1 MMNLYQ
7 QQYSFRGV
15 VFTTSSR
22 VIDACKKYNLTVI
35 TDMQRNEYGLPIVS
49 YMFQRMVVSV
59 DASYYG
65 YMNSDIL
72 FPPDVFTILSVTYG
86 KMKAGIVSKNVGLIG
101 SVRDSS
107 ISFESKDF
115 SSVKKLNRVFKVG
128 TQGLLRDKRCIVCY
142 IDHISYR
149 ISLSTHLPSNSLI
162 FLLLL

>member
-115 SSVKKLNRVFKVG
+115 SSVKKLDHVFKIG
-128 TQGLLRDKRCIVCY
+128 ERGRSRNTFCIVCY
-142 IDHISYR
+142 INHISYR